1 MVESFKM
8 DDGIHVRAR
17 TAGDGDLILLV
28 HGLGGA
34 AIDFQ
39 DHMGWLGTLG
49 TVVAVDLRGH
59 GESDHPEEESCYGVS
74 RFAAD
79 LHAIVAGIGK
89 PLRAVIAHSMGGII
103 VQHAVVTGALAPE
116 SLVLVSTCPGPLPGL
131 TPEMASAGAE
141 IIRSE
146 GLVAFRRVIER
157 MDPLGSPASRHYKE
171 LHPEYSDTQ
180 EWRWQH
186 TAPAMYAA
194 MLHELTTIADIS
206 EHLRAVEIPCAVIV
220 GDEDEPFVEPT
231 ARIAEAIPNATYTV
245 IPDAGHHPQLHQPE
259 AWMAAVRSALPRR

>member
-1 MVESFKM
+1 MVETFKM

-49 TVVAVDLRGH
+49 TVAAVDLRGH

-74 RFAAD
+74 RFIAD
-79 LHAIVAGIGK
+79 LQDIVASIGK
-89 PLRAVIAHSMGGII
+89 PLRAVIAHSMGGIL
-103 VQHAVVTGALAPE
+103 VQRAVVAGTLTPE
-116 SLVLVSTCPGPLPGL
+116 SLVLVGTCPGPLPGL
-131 TPEMASAGAE
+131 TPEMARAGAE
-141 IIRSE
+141 LIRSA
-146 GLVAFRRVIER
+146 GLTTFRHVIDE
-157 MDPLGSPASRHYKE
+157 MDPLGSPASRRYKE
-171 LHPEYSDTQ
+171 LHPEHSEIQ

-206 EHLRAVEIPCAVIV
+206 EHLRTVEIPCAVIV

-231 ARIAEAIPNATYTV
+231 ARIAEAMPNATYTL

-259 AWMAAVRSALPRR
+259 AWMAAVRGGLSRR